1 MMGTSSSSEKYITQ
15 RRSSYHPGHE
25 FTRLVASPPPFP
37 IGSIASL
44 PPFPSSV
51 EAMSF
56 FTLKVHAIG
65 LTDLL
70 VDKLIFLDDT
80 LPSLPYETSCHLRTT

>member
-1 MMGTSSSSEKYITQ
+1 MSGDSSFSFFKFHIVALPTTPDTKYY
-15 RRSSYHPGHE
+15 RR
-25 FTRLVASPPPFP
+25 
-37 IGSIASL
+37 
-44 PPFPSSV
+44 PSRSALLRRCLRS